1 MITGMRAERIKRNW
15 TLEYIGNCL
24 GVTRTAIGDIERLR
38 RKPSYDMLVGLE
50 ELFGLT
56 RRELFELVEDV
67 PYASPKRGRKFDGN
81 TTV

>member
-15 TLEYIGNCL
+15 TLAHIGSCL
-24 GVTRTAIGDIERLR
+24 GVTQTAISDIEKLR

-67 PYASPKRGRKFDGN
+67 PYIRKRRRKSGVGN
-81 TTV
+81 ATE